1 VIDDDGEDITPDDS
15 IQDAIEWYHFVCDTE
30 HDQDKQ
36 EQEALQFQHA
46 EGAWPDDVKGQ
57 FSALAPNSPQNPTNV
72 PVPARPMLSVA
83 SADEPILLQV
93 AQFRQAHLAVRIH
106 PVSDDANDETANIIQ
121 SLYQNIERDSRADI
135 ARGWAYER
143 GLWCGRGVYRVNKV
157 FDSYG
162 GHELDQ
168 KITIERI
175 LDQSTVKRD
184 PYAQQP
190 DWSDGT
196 RLQITVPMSFGAYK
210 ARYPK
215 SRVGKFSDATFDS
228 EVENSGKWLSMGTD
242 DNRRVTVC
250 EEWRVETNDR
260 KKSLLDDHS
269 MGFDDEDLP
278 EGRTKLTG
286 KDARSST
293 VTERRV
299 FRRVINYTEVLEPE
313 VEWDGQYLPFPTAIG
328 RELQVTDGRRSWLG
342 MIGNAKG
349 AIRLTN
355 YAATNAI
362 RMAALEPRAPF
373 IGVEGV
379 FEGHAEWGM
388 ANIRDFPYLE
398 YKPTDL
404 SGRPAPPPQRNQV
417 DMSRLGPSMQL
428 LSMGKDFVQTAMATY
443 GPALGTQTPA
453 HRSGKAIEALQGQ
466 TISANSPYIDN
477 FANITMTYEAMI
489 ILDLIPKV
497 YDRPQRIAKILDDK
511 NVSSWVMLNHPFVMG
526 ANGRPIALP
535 YETDQE
541 KAQADAMVNDPNH
554 PAKHYDLTKGRYGL
568 EVTIGKSYKDK
579 RDEAVGEMGII
590 LQADPQMMQ
599 IIGPEYFREK
609 GEAWA
614 APVAD
619 LLEKHRDHQFPWL
632 AKNPQQVDPM
642 KVQAENQQL
651 KQQLQQAGQII
662 QTKQVETQGKI
673 AVTQIQ
679 EQAETARD
687 RAANETKIAVAEL
700 GAKVDRLSLFL
711 EERARLG
718 IQGNDNQQAGLDRAH
733 EAAMAS
739 GDHQA
744 QMAQSDQ
751 QHQQAVAQAQQ
762 GAANTASQSILD
774 AAQQPQPEPAGTTQ

>member
-1 VIDDDGEDITPDDS
+1 VIDDDGEEVAIDDS
-15 IQDAIEWYHFVCDTE
+15 VKAAVEWNHFVCETE
-30 HDQDKQ
+30 SDQDKQ

-46 EGAWPDDVKGQ
+46 EGAWPDEVKGQ
-57 FSALAPNSPQNPTNV
+57 FAALAPNSPQNASSV
-72 PVPARPMLSVA
+72 PIPARPMLSVA
-83 SADEPILLQV
+83 SADEPIQLQV
-93 AQFRQAHLAVRIH
+93 AQFRGAHLAVRIH
-106 PVSDDANDETANIIQ
+106 PISDDASDETAQILQ
-121 SLYQNIERDSRADI
+121 GLYRNIERDSRADI

-143 GLWCGRGVYRVNKV
+143 CLWCGRGGYRINKV
-157 FDSYG
+157 FDQYG
-162 GHELDQ
+162 EHDLDQ
-168 KITIERI
+168 KLMIERI
-175 LDQSTVKRD
+175 LDQSTIKRD

-196 RLQITVPMSFGAYK
+196 RLQIVVPMSFGAYK
-210 ARYPK
+210 KKYPE
-215 SRVGKFSDATFDS
+215 SHVGKFSDATFDS
-228 EVENSGKWLSMGTD
+228 EMDGSHKWLSKGTGE
-242 DNRRVTVC
+242 NRLVTVC
-250 EEWRVETNDR
+250 EEWRVETKER

-269 MGFDDEDLP
+269 MAFDDEDMP

-286 KDARSST
+286 DDARSVP
-293 VTERRV
+293 VTERHV
-299 FRRVINYTEVLEPE
+299 FRRIINYTEVLEPE
-313 VEWDGQYLPFPTAIG
+313 VEWDGQYIPFPTAIG

-379 FEGHAEWGM
+379 FEGHPEWGM
-388 ANIRDFPYLE
+388 ANTRDFPYLE

-428 LSMGKDFVQTAMATY
+428 LTMGKDFVQTAMATY

-466 TISANSPYIDN
+466 TLSANSPYIDN

-511 NVSSWVMLNHPFVMG
+511 NVSSWVMLNHPFVRG

-541 KAQADAMVNDPNH
+541 KAQADAFVNDPKH
-554 PAKHYDLTKGRYGL
+554 PAKHYDLTKGHYGI
-568 EVTIGKSYKDK
+568 EVTIGKSYKDQ

-599 IIGPEYFREK
+599 IIGPEYFRQK
-609 GEAWA
+609 GESWSE
-614 APVAD
+614 PVAD
-619 LLEKHRDHQFPWL
+619 LLERNRDHAMPWL
-632 AKNPQQVDPM
+632 SKNPQQVDPM
-642 KVQAENQQL
+642 KIQAENQQL

-662 QTKQVETQGKI
+662 QTKQVETQGKLAI
-673 AVTQIQ
+673 TKIQ
-679 EQAETARD
+679 EEAETDRD

-700 GAKVDRLSLFL
+700 GAKVDRLTLFL

-718 IQGNDNQQAGLDRAH
+718 VQANDNQQAAADRAH
-733 EAAMAS
+733 AAAMAS
-739 GDHQA
+739 GDHQSEL
-744 QMAQSDQ
+744 AQSDQ
-751 QHQQAVAQAQQ
+751 AHQQTLQQ
-762 GAANTASQSILD
+762 GQQNVAGDLAIQAA
-774 AAQQPQPEPAGTTQ
+774 QPQPSPIGQG